1 MEFRLQLQTFTID
14 GRSVSLFIPD
24 EKEVKQLY
32 KEGKIAFPYWSQVWP
47 SAIALSQFILN
58 HPDLVINKKI
68 IELAAGLG
76 LPSMFASYHARHV
89 ICSDQDEH
97 AVAIMEKTIHHLGL
111 KNCTSEIMD
120 WNDLPENLEAD
131 VILLSDINY
140 NPDSFPALKKLVHT
154 FLQKNITI
162 ILATP
167 QRLMAKEFV
176 DEIIPYAKS
185 NEEIVIKET
194 MISVFVI

>member
-1 MEFRLQLQTFTID
+1 MEFGLQLQTFTID
-14 GRSVSLFIPD
+14 GRSVSIFIPD

-47 SAIALSQFILN
+47 SAIALSQFISK

-76 LPSMFASYHARHV
+76 LPSMIASFHALKV

-97 AVAIMEKTIHHLGL
+97 AVAIMEKTIQQLGL
-111 KNCTSEIMD
+111 KNCSTEILD

-131 VILLSDINY
+131 VVLLSDINY

-154 FLQKNITI
+154 LIQKNITI

-176 DEIIPYAKS
+176 EEIIPFAKTK
-185 NEEIVIKET
+185 EDIVINDKR
-194 MISVFVI
+194 ISVFVI